1 MKTQQILSRKNFW
14 IIALNSTA
22 SFVLAYLLAFYI
34 NQLLLIITASMFHI
48 PVSFNWDKVWFH
60 IEAYQWTHD
69 MVTTIFSA
77 GPVVNF
83 LLGFISLGAFHII
96 KEEKSHLNIFFIWFS
111 LIAFNFFFGNLLI
124 GNLFTK
130 GMGYVLQWM
139 YLSDS
144 ARLVV
149 ALIGFFGLI
158 LTAVLLRRPVLFT
171 ANSYFNHLDEKNFP
185 FFFSSQVIIPF
196 ISGSIL
202 SIVYFIPNVQFQE
215 RYSWIGLALILFLIF
230 KNTSDREFIYF
241 DSDETPSIIIS
252 KPLVV
257 MAFLLYF
264 SLRLLLN
271 QPHHFF

>member
-1 MKTQQILSRKNFW
+1 METQQILSRKNFW
-14 IIALNSTA
+14 IIVINSTT
-22 SFVLAYLLAFYI
+22 SFVLAYLLVFYT
-34 NQLLLIITASMFHI
+34 NQLLLIFTASMFRI

-83 LLGFISLGAFHII
+83 LLGIISFGAFHTIR
-96 KEEKSHLNIFFIWFS
+96 EEKSHLKIFFIWFS

-130 GMGYVLQWM
+130 GVGYVLQWM
-139 YLSDS
+139 YLPDS

-158 LTAVLLRRPVLFT
+158 LTAVLFRRPVLFT
-171 ANSYFNHLDEKNFP
+171 ANSYFNHLNEKNFP
-185 FFFSSQVIIPF
+185 FFFSGQVIIPF
-196 ISGSIL
+196 ILGSIL

-215 RYSWIGLALILFLIF
+215 KYSWIDLALILFLIF
-230 KNTSDREFIYF
+230 KNTPDTESIYF
-241 DSDETPSIIIS
+241 ESDETPNIKIS

-271 QPHHFF
+271 QPQHFF